1 MKRLLPGRVELGV
14 LVTLALLA
22 TLAASLMTRADVAL
36 FLVSMPLF
44 FVATLMGLRRNGQL
58 SIRERTTE

>member
-1 MKRLLPGRVELGV
+1 M
-14 LVTLALLA
+14 
-22 TLAASLMTRADVAL
+22 SRADVAL

-58 SIRERTTE
+58 SGRREPTE

>member
-14 LVTLALLA
+14 LLTLALVA
-22 TLAASLMTRADVAL
+22 TLAASLMSRADVAL

-44 FVATLMGLRRNGQL
+44 FVATLMGLRRSGQL
-58 SIRERTTE
+58 AGRREPTE